1 MDDLVADV
9 IVVVV
14 VSNGERALDIAS
26 SIRILLQR
34 MQKETIFVIFNEIA
48 AR

>member
-1 MDDLVADV
+1 MDDLVADG

-14 VSNGERALDIAS
+14 VTNGERALDIAT

-34 MQKETIFVIFNEIA
+34 MQKEVILNVI
-48 AR
+48 

>member
-14 VSNGERALDIAS
+14 VTNGERALDIAS

-34 MQKETIFVIFNEIA
+34 MLMEIILNEI
-48 AR
+48 